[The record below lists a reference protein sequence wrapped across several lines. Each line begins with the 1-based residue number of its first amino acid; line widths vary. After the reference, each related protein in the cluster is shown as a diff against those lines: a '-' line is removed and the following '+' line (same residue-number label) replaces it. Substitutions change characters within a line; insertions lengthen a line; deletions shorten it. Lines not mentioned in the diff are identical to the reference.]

1 MTETHRLL
9 KKHANRRLY
18 DTARKR
24 YVSLEETRDLICEG
38 TDIRVE
44 ESGSGDDIT
53 QQLLLQIMAE
63 CEQDGRPMLSSSM
76 LMSLIRQYGHPL
88 QDFVGP
94 FLERSLGYYMKQ
106 EARVRRSVL
115 NILPD
120 IEPGRATTRKARDG
134 IVTMRDALM
143 QTLKSGKSD

>member
-1 MTETHRLL
+1 MTEAHRLF

-18 DTARKR
+18 DTVRKR
-24 YVSLEETRDLICEG
+24 YVSLQEIRDLICEG

-63 CEQDGRPMLSSSM
+63 CEQDGRPMLSSTM

-94 FLERSLGYYMKQ
+94 FLERSLGYYMRQ
-106 EARVRRSVL
+106 EARVRRSL
-115 NILPD
+115 SNILPD
-120 IEPGRATTRKARDG
+120 VEAEGSTTRKARDG
-134 IVTMRDALM
+134 IATMRDALM
-143 QTLKSGKSD
+143 QTLKGGKSD